1 MTGEI
6 TMNKPSVPER
16 FKIKIGGLSGPSY
29 SVRLKGDDLL
39 YTSWDND
46 NILDERRI
54 TPIPDT
60 WQAFRHALD
69 DIGVWN
75 WQEAYPNPGET
86 DSTQW
91 SLDIAWDGREI
102 TSSGDGNYPVAD
114 GRPDNDP
121 DITPTFERFLEAV
134 RKLIGRPEFR

>member
-1 MTGEI
+1 MSRQ
-6 TMNKPSVPER
+6 PSVPER
-16 FKIKIGGLSGPSY
+16 FKVKIGGFFGPSY

-39 YTSWDND
+39 YTAWDND

-54 TPIPDT
+54 TPTPDE
-60 WQAFRHALD
+60 WQAFRQSLD

-75 WQEAYPNPGET
+75 WQETYPNPGVT

-91 SLDIAWDGREI
+91 SLEIAWDDREI
-102 TSSGDGNYPVAD
+102 ASSGDSNYPVAD
-114 GRPDNDP
+114 GLPDNDP

-134 RKLIGRPEFR
+134 RKLIGRLEFR